1 MAFNLINFKKGTLAG
16 LNALKTANNG
26 VGAIEEGT
34 FYLTIDDQKET
45 SRLYIGTASNKAL
58 PVNSNIA
65 VVTNVSELEDTAG
78 TTLAAKYNDG
88 DFAYVTNGNILAVK
102 YNNQWTQ
109 INAPDS
115 RAIKNFTPSIATNNG
130 VATITWT
137 MCDQNNNVIKQN
149 DNTTTPAITM
159 TGANGV
165 NVSNSGTDITITGTA
180 YEMHSAAVAQDSN
193 RATVKLQSK
202 SSASGTLTDVGAI
215 TVSAGDNVTITGT
228 ADNIVIAAKDTTL
241 TPSSVSAGNNAVSG
255 FDITVKDSENNGN
268 TGTINPKITLGN
280 HTASAD
286 EIAFASGVANLPV
299 YTKTEVDTLMSD
311 VDAMV
316 YKGTIVGDDLINQTN
331 GVYVGDTF
339 KAAEDFDLY
348 AANSATATDP
358 NEVIHVKTGD
368 ILIVSNANKTNG
380 ATEPFTGSAIK
391 YDVIPAGDEVTVYY
405 GLGANNT
412 GNGIE
417 IKDKTNTTLA
427 SIEIEA
433 GNQVSVSSTHSGS
446 TGSQAVVTVAHG
458 TISNSTN
465 GNANIPAASATA
477 ENTQNVHDEKTFN
490 VVTGITTDNGHV
502 TGTTITPIKVVDTVS
517 KIDTTNTKTEVSAS
531 NNVATVASTIVLQD
545 ENNVEINRDTLGFS
559 LGSDNLTVT
568 ASGTAITAN
577 FV

>member
-228 ADNIVIAAKDTTL
+228 ADNIVIAAKDTTDRK
-241 TPSSVSAGNNAVSG
+241 SVV
-255 FDITVKDSENNGN
+255 
-268 TGTINPKITLGN
+268 
-280 HTASAD
+280 
-286 EIAFASGVANLPV
+286 
-299 YTKTEVDTLMSD
+299 
-311 VDAMV
+311 
-316 YKGTIVGDDLINQTN
+316 
-331 GVYVGDTF
+331 
-339 KAAEDFDLY
+339 
-348 AANSATATDP
+348 
-358 NEVIHVKTGD
+358 
-368 ILIVSNANKTNG
+368 
-380 ATEPFTGSAIK
+380 
-391 YDVIPAGDEVTVYY
+391 
-405 GLGANNT
+405 
-412 GNGIE
+412 
-417 IKDKTNTTLA
+417 
-427 SIEIEA
+427 
-433 GNQVSVSSTHSGS
+433 
-446 TGSQAVVTVAHG
+446 
-458 TISNSTN
+458 
-465 GNANIPAASATA
+465 
-477 ENTQNVHDEKTFN
+477 
-490 VVTGITTDNGHV
+490 
-502 TGTTITPIKVVDTVS
+502 
-517 KIDTTNTKTEVSAS
+517 
-531 NNVATVASTIVLQD
+531 
-545 ENNVEINRDTLGFS
+545 
-559 LGSDNLTVT
+559 
-568 ASGTAITAN
+568 
-577 FV
+577 